1 MIFKNSILVNKNNK
15 NFSNIY
21 NFSVNDLNNN
31 LINLD
36 IKRNKII
43 LIVNSASS

>member
-1 MIFKNSILVNKNNK
+1 MIFKNRTFLKNSNK
-15 NFSNIY
+15 SSIY

-31 LINLD
+31 LVDLST
-36 IKRNKII
+36 KRKKII